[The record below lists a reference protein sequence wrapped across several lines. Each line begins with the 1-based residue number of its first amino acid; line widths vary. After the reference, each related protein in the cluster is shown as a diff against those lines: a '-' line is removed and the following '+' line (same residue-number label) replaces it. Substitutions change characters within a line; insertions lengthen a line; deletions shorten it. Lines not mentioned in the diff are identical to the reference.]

1 TWQAFRWDED
11 LAWRHLLYAI
21 VWLVVAIQFQY
32 IAVLGAAM
40 LLYPGLR
47 RGDLRVTLQGLMA
60 LAAVGF
66 CYVLISAWQGS
77 FYPELATQQ
86 YFPGWSEP
94 LTAGPRA
101 EIAALPLAIGGVAA
115 ILCVVLA
122 LLATRALRG
131 GFRWTIVGFILVA
144 VLHQAFLQYHV
155 AALCWLTALV
165 LAW

>member
-1 TWQAFRWDED
+1 
-11 LAWRHLLYAI
+11 
-21 VWLVVAIQFQY
+21 
-32 IAVLGAAM
+32 
-40 LLYPGLR
+40 
-47 RGDLRVTLQGLMA
+47 
-60 LAAVGF
+60 
-66 CYVLISAWQGS
+66 
-77 FYPELATQQ
+77 TQQ

-165 LAW
+165 LAWRSRGVDLRFLAALLAGAAGLAIAQFLGATAGDASARQTAGAMLGWPSVWPYVQVARFSWVAAIVVGIGGI